1 MELKNVLNQLRS
13 AGGKTMQKTASAE
26 TPKTS
31 AAQSEL
37 FQALNAALTTVDK
50 TAAEQTKTASA
61 TDELTKIAQNLAAA
75 DQEALV
81 KEAQLYGAALMDGFV
96 ARGAQYNAQFE
107 EKTASAVPS
116 EQEFAAWAQ
125 ANPEE
130 FQKHAAAG
138 YANGAATLQQQQ
150 TTELQKLAASPA
162 GQALLGSY
170 SQGYQDTVSQLEKL
184 ASTPEGQDKIA
195 SFQQGYQD
203 TATQLAEIANGPGGQ
218 EKLAAM
224 RQGFEEGTQLV
235 TKLAGDYYARG
246 YNDTVALLKSA

>member
-1 MELKNVLNQLRS
+1 MELKNVLNQLKS
-13 AGGKTMQKTASAE
+13 ASGKTMQKTASAE
-26 TPKTS
+26 TQKTS
-31 AAQSEL
+31 AAHNEL

-50 TAAEQTKTASA
+50 TSAEQVKTASA

-81 KEAQLYGAALMDGFV
+81 KEAQLYGAAIMDGFV
-96 ARGAQYNAQFE
+96 ARGAQYNEQFG
-107 EKTASAVPS
+107 KTASAVPT
-116 EQEFAAWAQ
+116 EQDFAAWAQ

-130 FQKHAAAG
+130 FQKHAEAG
-138 YANGAATLQQQQ
+138 YAAGSASLQQQQ
-150 TTELQKLAASPA
+150 AAELQKLASTPE
-162 GQALLGSY
+162 GREVLGSFD
-170 SQGYQDTVSQLEKL
+170 QGYQETVAQLEKL
-184 ASTPEGQDKIA
+184 ASTPEGRDKIA

-203 TATQLAEIANGPGGQ
+203 TAAQLAQIANGPGGQ

-246 YNDTVALLKSA
+246 YNDTVALLNA